1 MIHSEGGNVR
11 LSGTIEE
18 MTADV
23 CFALASVVSELKEL
37 RGFPEEVIEYAI
49 KTSVKDILIKNK
61 KGHVTRMVTDQS
73 VIDILGGDK
82 DK

>member
-23 CFALASVVSELKEL
+23 SFALASVVSELKEL
-37 RGFPEEVIEYAI
+37 HDILEEIIEYAI
-49 KTSVKDILIKNK
+49 KTAVKDILIKEK
-61 KGHVTRMVTDQS
+61 EGHVTRMVTDQR

-82 DK
+82 DE

>member
-1 MIHSEGGNVR
+1 MIHSEGGNVK

-23 CFALASVVSELKEL
+23 SFALASVVSELKEVH
-37 RGFPEEVIEYAI
+37 GISEEIIEYAI
-49 KTSVKDILIKNK
+49 KTTVKDILIKNK
-61 KGHVTRMVTDQS
+61 EGHVTRMVTDQS

-82 DK
+82 DE